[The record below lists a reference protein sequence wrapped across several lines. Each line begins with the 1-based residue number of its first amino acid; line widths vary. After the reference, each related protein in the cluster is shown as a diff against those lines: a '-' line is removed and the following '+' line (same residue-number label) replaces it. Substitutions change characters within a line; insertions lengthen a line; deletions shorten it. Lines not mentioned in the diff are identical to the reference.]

1 MKKPT
6 VLALAVTSVFSAASV
21 NASVSDL
28 VKPIH
33 PSLMEQGVQTLSDDK
48 HPCDDPS
55 SSEFAQCNIA
65 NPANDFHW
73 VTDDYRDNVVQVVY
87 GASTC
92 GGLLVDGDL
101 ILTARHCTPDWNEE
115 TPWEFGSTVKV
126 YQGVE
131 SQASSNLVYEGEAEI
146 VVRDT
151 DQRVEDGINY
161 LKDNWEPTVDSV
173 VNDWLNRDAENYA
186 KVDFEGRYYSDMRAF
201 NTSYLNDVALIKLP
215 REIAHSSNNA
225 FVVVDNLD
233 RTLDATYETYA
244 SLVNPSSAT
253 TFSYQG
259 WGKNAYGVTPESMK
273 KWELSFY
280 KSQVMANEPTFEGP
294 IMFFNFDTDIN
305 FLQSCDTESL
315 INSGDSGT
323 PLFSQENYNVG
334 IASRIWGGAC
344 GFAADWSGHL
354 TNYEFYLDSIN
365 RLVAPS
371 GFESIVYTDSSS
383 IEWTFDIQ
391 NLTRNSQAIIPSLT
405 GQFNLSHDCNQTL
418 EPLEHC
424 RMTLSFVGDKS
435 TKAEVAGELQLNS
448 SKVIPISLVV
458 TGTETPP
465 VITEPTPELPKEVV
479 MHIGLDDPS
488 SVEHR
493 IDVSFLSTV
502 DHILEPSMT
511 LEFAPEEALYWAY
524 AESEGS
530 VDIST
535 DPAIGKYRV
544 APTEWIVEFVS
555 QRDLPENEQHLAA
568 KPGVYKATI
577 RTSTATIPVTVH
589 YREDE
594 ITDPDNPDTGNPDPD
609 PDTPDPEEGNGS
621 SGGGSG
627 GSLGWFSL
635 LMLFCLRRHK

>member
-1 MKKPT
+1 
-6 VLALAVTSVFSAASV
+6 
-21 NASVSDL
+21 
-28 VKPIH
+28 
-33 PSLMEQGVQTLSDDK
+33 
-48 HPCDDPS
+48 
-55 SSEFAQCNIA
+55 
-65 NPANDFHW
+65 
-73 VTDDYRDNVVQVVY
+73 
-87 GASTC
+87 
-92 GGLLVDGDL
+92 
-101 ILTARHCTPDWNEE
+101 
-115 TPWEFGSTVKV
+115 
-126 YQGVE
+126 
-131 SQASSNLVYEGEAEI
+131 
-146 VVRDT
+146 
-151 DQRVEDGINY
+151 
-161 LKDNWEPTVDSV
+161 
-173 VNDWLNRDAENYA
+173 
-186 KVDFEGRYYSDMRAF
+186 
-201 NTSYLNDVALIKLP
+201 
-215 REIAHSSNNA
+215 
-225 FVVVDNLD
+225 
-233 RTLDATYETYA
+233 
-244 SLVNPSSAT
+244 
-253 TFSYQG
+253 
-259 WGKNAYGVTPESMK
+259 
-273 KWELSFY
+273 
-280 KSQVMANEPTFEGP
+280 
-294 IMFFNFDTDIN
+294 
-305 FLQSCDTESL
+305 
-315 INSGDSGT
+315 
-323 PLFSQENYNVG
+323 
-334 IASRIWGGAC
+334 GGAC